1 MLAKLHGNR
10 KAQLFLGL
18 AAGFGFGFLLEKG
31 GVARYDVIVG
41 QLLLYDFTVVKIM
54 LSAVVTGMLGV
65 HLLRSLGLAR
75 LHPKPGSW
83 GSTAVGGLIFGLG
96 FATLGYCPGTISA
109 AVGQGWLDALVGGLA
124 GIIIGSGIYASLY
137 PRLRAGILSKGEFK
151 VRTFPEL
158 LKVDP
163 WFVVIPVAALITAFL
178 FWLEKAGVT

>member
-1 MLAKLHGNR
+1 MLTKLHTNKGS
-10 KAQLFLGL
+10 QLVLGL
-18 AAGFGFGFLLEKG
+18 AAGFVFGFLLEKG

-83 GSTAVGGLIFGLG
+83 GATAVGGLIFGLG

-124 GIIIGSGIYASLY
+124 GIIIGAGVFASMY

-151 VRTFPEL
+151 AKTFPEL
-158 LKVDP
+158 FKVGA
-163 WFVVIPVAALITAFL
+163 WAVVVPAAALIVAFL
-178 FWLEKAGVT
+178 YWLESRGL

>member
-1 MLAKLHGNR
+1 MLTKLHTNKGS
-10 KAQLFLGL
+10 QLVLGL
-18 AAGFGFGFLLEKG
+18 AAGFAFGFLLEKG

-96 FATLGYCPGTISA
+96 FATLGYCPGTIAA
-109 AVGQGWLDALVGGLA
+109 AVGQGWLDALAGGLA
-124 GIIIGSGIYASLY
+124 GILIGAGIFAAMY
-137 PRLRAGILSKGEFK
+137 PRLRTAVLAKGEFK
-151 VRTFPEL
+151 VKTFPEL

-163 WFVVIPVAALITAFL
+163 WVIVVPAAGLLIAFL
-178 FWLEKAGVT
+178 YWMESRGL

>member
-1 MLAKLHGNR
+1 MLTKLHTNKGS
-10 KAQLFLGL
+10 QLVLGL
-18 AAGFGFGFLLEKG
+18 AAGFVFGFLLEKG
-31 GVARYDVIVG
+31 GVARYDVIIG

-83 GSTAVGGLIFGLG
+83 GATAVGGLIFGLG

-124 GIIIGSGIYASLY
+124 GIIIGAGVFASMY
-137 PRLRAGILSKGEFK
+137 PRLRAGILAKGEFK
-151 VRTFPEL
+151 AKTFPEL
-158 LKVDP
+158 FKVGA
-163 WFVVIPVAALITAFL
+163 WAVVVPAAALIVAFL
-178 FWLEKAGVT
+178 YWLESRGL